1 MLINQHKSQENP
13 RLMYQCCFGFFQ
25 INFFHDHTKI
35 ILCPL
40 MIAVTYIDA
49 KKDFR
54 TFRMPLIEQFGCCTD
69 LVSRLRYA
77 KTMVEKLLA
86 TKPALA
92 VGKEKS

>member
-1 MLINQHKSQENP
+1 
-13 RLMYQCCFGFFQ
+13 
-25 INFFHDHTKI
+25 
-35 ILCPL
+35 

-54 TFRMPLIEQFGCCTD
+54 TFRLPLIEQFGCCTD
-69 LVSRLRYA
+69 LISRLRYA

-92 VGKEKS
+92 VGKDKC